1 MSLTLR
7 ILLIVVSILASLL
20 VLRKIRKTQMNVA
33 DSIFWIFFSLLLVFI
48 SIFNNVVVFFTDLF
62 GIESPSNFVF
72 LAIIFV
78 IIIKLFMLSV
88 QVSQLKTRLT
98 SLVQSVAIK
107 EKQLEEKLGEK
118 GIGEKD
124 DESFE
129 K

>member
-20 VLRKIRKTQMNVA
+20 VLKKIRKTQMNVV

-48 SIFNNVVVFFTDLF
+48 SIFNNVVVFFTNLF

-124 DESFE
+124 DEISE